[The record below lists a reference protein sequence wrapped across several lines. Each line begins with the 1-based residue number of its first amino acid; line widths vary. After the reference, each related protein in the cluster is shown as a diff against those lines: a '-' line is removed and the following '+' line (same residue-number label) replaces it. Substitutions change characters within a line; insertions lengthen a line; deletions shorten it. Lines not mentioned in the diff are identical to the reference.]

1 MQIQEP
7 ASFWNELLM
16 QFMASMDPKE
26 QKMIIMTMCV
36 VYRQNFEQ
44 VMDMK
49 TIPYWLKLIQH
60 PEFTHVHFLLLQLLH
75 VSLTVRSD
83 IAKANV

>member
-1 MQIQEP
+1 
-7 ASFWNELLM
+7 
-16 QFMASMDPKE
+16 
-26 QKMIIMTMCV
+26 
-36 VYRQNFEQ
+36 
-44 VMDMK
+44 MDMK